1 MASSCTRDGA
11 TTVKCHRSFQLK
23 SRFIDPIAYKELR
36 GSLASLGQI
45 AKQPVILGG
54 K

>member
-1 MASSCTRDGA
+1 MASACTKVDA
-11 TTVKCHRSFQLK
+11 TTVKCHRGFQLK
-23 SRFIDPIAYKELR
+23 SRFIDTNQYKQLR

-45 AKQPVILGG
+45 ARQPVILGG